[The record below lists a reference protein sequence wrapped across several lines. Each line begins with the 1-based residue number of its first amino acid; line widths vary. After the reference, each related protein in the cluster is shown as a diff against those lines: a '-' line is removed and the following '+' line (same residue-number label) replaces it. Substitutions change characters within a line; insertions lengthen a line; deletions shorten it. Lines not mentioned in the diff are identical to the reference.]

1 MGESLTQG
9 IARFIPRYP
18 DRSEDDIA
26 YKLAIK
32 KEFYDLRL
40 GPTVETLPE
49 GSPTGTPYKHQLLN
63 ARFISPHTDYKSVLV
78 FHDPGLGKTL
88 TGCFIVE
95 QFKNVPTDGDPR
107 KPAIILVPNESIQKY
122 WINRIVN
129 VCTEG
134 IYNPE
139 FGEEEEETEGKRKGR
154 TKRNVW
160 RTYYIE
166 TYDKFLKSLPRSSER
181 VRQEY
186 SNRVIIID
194 EAHSLRINKKGKDKK
209 DKKEDEENKKR
220 YGLCYKFLHTVENCR
235 VVLLTATPIWDQT
248 FEIASL
254 MNLILPKE
262 DRLPSGQ
269 KFMNKYFT
277 EDGKLKHGD
286 TMDELRRLFRG
297 RISYLRIKLPI
308 KVEEMGSAK
317 PWLNFIKVYPDAM
330 SEKQADASKRA
341 KDKVE
346 IREATIKKDG
356 VAVKYKYD
364 WDENDF
370 VRDEKGNLIP
380 DRNGKPFSIP
390 YKIEG
395 GPLIRSARQAC
406 ILVAPILDKRNQV
419 TGDVSFDEKYFEK
432 YFENKRPRYNFG
444 KTPKD
449 VALSKIFKNDLWT
462 YSTKYASII
471 ESLKNNPNEKAFIY
485 NRFVTEIGGILPFAM
500 ILQLHG
506 FVWVT
511 SPGEMK
517 KVNKN
522 VRRFIV
528 ISSQTETSKDTTAA
542 LIDAFNHRDNAYGDM
557 CQFVIGSQK
566 MAVGLTLSCI
576 RQIHFI
582 SPWWNIP
589 SLIQAFGRGYRLG
602 SHSFLPEDERYINL
616 YRHVAVDSASKE
628 DGVKIKQGFPHGTY
642 FSREDTIDI
651 YMYRVS
657 QRKEFSNSEIYRFM
671 KELSWDCPLSYNRN
685 VLTTDEDYSRQCDYR
700 ECAYD
705 CYGVPIFDFREEIA
719 EMSSK
724 QLKKECTRYGIR
736 TKNKS
741 DEELR
746 EEIEKVWKY
755 RIPNDKITYDTYNKY
770 YSSDIVSDLI
780 TEVIEQFRKYFSL
793 SLESLMTFIT
803 VEEEDKESL
812 LQALD
817 YIIDMRIPIRDRYG
831 FYNYLQEYNNVYF
844 LSTNTSVT
852 SYLEC
857 NYTSSPLVTERT
869 SLGDVVKSIHFEKD
883 SRLIK
888 TFCEHPIKKAAILD
902 QLNCHTFIILLETT
916 YELKEK
922 KEKKGEKLTKREKEV
937 VQVMAK
943 YNKEFLHPIGYEKG
957 DEKEDVVHVLYQ
969 TDVVKSKCD
978 LSNKALKADGSMR
991 IYDKNQSKW
1000 KFLDDPMKEEEYINI
1015 IKKAK
1020 KETAMDVWEGNP
1032 YGVYG
1037 LYKINNKGVSNFAIR
1052 RKSEGGEGR
1061 VCGTMPKPDLIK
1073 VFFQIDYFPH
1083 RGSKKHDRNTCL
1095 LRIRNSLA
1103 LLDKLKDIDLSSKT
1117 MKKFSTEKIQGIDWL
1132 MHSANIRKDMC
1143 PLLQEWFETHTDDN
1157 GNSLFKS

>member
-9 IARFIPRYP
+9 IAQFIPQYP
-18 DRSEDDIA
+18 DRSEDDLA
-26 YKLAIK
+26 YKLARK

-40 GPTVETLPE
+40 EPAIETLPE

-95 QFKNVPTDGDPR
+95 QFKNVPVDGDPR
-107 KPAIILVPNESIQKY
+107 KPAIILVPNEAIQKY
-122 WINRIVN
+122 WINQIVN
-129 VCTEG
+129 VCTKD

-154 TKRNVW
+154 TKKNVW

-186 SNRVIIID
+186 SNRIIIID
-194 EAHSLRINKKGKDKK
+194 EAHSLRINKKGTDKK
-209 DKKEDEENKKR
+209 DKKAEEENKKR
-220 YGLCYKFLHTVENCR
+220 YELCYKFLHTVENCR
-235 VVLLTATPIWDQT
+235 VVLLSATPIWDQT

-277 EDGKLKHGD
+277 EDGKLKHGRA
-286 TMDELRRLFRG
+286 MDELRRLFLG

-330 SEKQADASKRA
+330 SEEQADASKRA
-341 KDKVE
+341 KAKVE
-346 IREATIKKDG
+346 IRETTIKKDG
-356 VAVKYKYD
+356 VTVKYKYD
-364 WDENDF
+364 WAKNDF
-370 VRDEKGNLIP
+370 IRDEKGELIP
-380 DRNGKPFSIP
+380 DSHGKPFSIP

-406 ILVAPILDKRNQV
+406 ILVAPILDKRDQV
-419 TGDVSFDEKYFEK
+419 TGVSFDEKYFEK
-432 YFENKRPRYNFG
+432 YFENKRPRYSFG
-444 KTPKD
+444 KTPRD
-449 VALSKIFKNDLWT
+449 NALSKLFKNNLWT

-471 ESLKNNPNEKAFIY
+471 ELLKNNPTEKAFIY

-517 KVNKN
+517 RVDKKVRK
-522 VRRFIV
+522 FIV
-528 ISSQTETSKDTTAA
+528 ISSKTETSKDTTAA
-542 LIDAFNHRDNAYGDM
+542 LIDAFNHKDNAYGDM
-557 CQFVIGSQK
+557 CQFIIGSQK

-576 RQIHFI
+576 RQIHFV

-602 SHSFLPEDERYINL
+602 SHKFLPEDERYINL
-616 YRHVAVDSASKE
+616 YRHVAVDSSDKK
-628 DGVKIKQGFPHGTY
+628 DGVKIKQGFPPGVY

-671 KELSWDCPLSYNRN
+671 KEVSWDCPLSYNRN

-700 ECAYD
+700 ECEYD
-705 CYGVPIFDFREEIA
+705 CYGVPIFDFSEEIA
-719 EMSSK
+719 EMSSR

-736 TKNKS
+736 TKNKA

-755 RIPNDKITYDTYNKY
+755 RIPKDEITYDAYNKY
-770 YSSDIVSDLI
+770 YSSHIVSGLI

-793 SLESLMTFIT
+793 SLESLMTFMT
-803 VEEEDKESL
+803 VVEEDKESL

-817 YIIDMRIPIRDRYG
+817 YIIDMHIPIRDRYG
-831 FYNYLQEYNNVYF
+831 FDSYLQEYNNVYF
-844 LSTNTSVT
+844 LSTNTSVA
-852 SYLEC
+852 SYLEG
-857 NYTSSPLVTERT
+857 NYTSDPLVTERT
-869 SLGDVVKSIHFEKD
+869 SLGDIVKSIHFEKD
-883 SRLIK
+883 ARLIK
-888 TFCEHPIKKAAILD
+888 TFCEHPIKEKAILD
-902 QLNCHTFIILLETT
+902 QMNCHTFIILLEAA
-916 YELKEK
+916 YEIKEK
-922 KEKKGEKLTKREKEV
+922 KEKEGEELTKREEEAI
-937 VQVMAK
+937 QVMAK
-943 YNKEFLHPIGYEKG
+943 YNKKFLHLISYEK
-957 DEKEDVVHVLYQ
+957 EEDVVHVLYQ
-969 TDVVKSKCD
+969 VDITKSKCD

-991 IYDKNQSKW
+991 IYDKKQNKW

-1015 IKKAK
+1015 IKTEK
-1020 KETAMDVWEGNP
+1020 KEKAMDVWEGNP
-1032 YGVYG
+1032 YGIYG
-1037 LYKINNKGVSNFAIR
+1037 LYKTNNKGESKFAIR

-1061 VCGTMPKPDLIK
+1061 VCGTLPKPEVIK
-1073 VFFQIDYFPH
+1073 IFFQIEYFPNPKPEEN
-1083 RGSKKHDRNTCL
+1083 RDSRQTCL
-1095 LRIRNSLA
+1095 TRIRNSLMKN
-1103 LLDKLKDIDLSSKT
+1103 LLEQRGIDLSSKRL
-1117 MKKFSTEKIQGIDWL
+1117 KKFSTKSIQGIDWL
-1132 MHSANIRKDMC
+1132 MHSAGVRTEMC
-1143 PLLQEWFETHTDDN
+1143 PMLQEWFETHKDDN
-1157 GNSLFKS
+1157 DEYLFKS